1 MFDRKIAYVLRNL
14 KVYDYYYRYLY
25 REIVTVNDV
34 TLTYV
39 FLNFFKSPFN
49 ETNNDDLRS

>member
-39 FLNFFKSPFN
+39 FLNFLSRLL
-49 ETNNDDLRS
+49 TRQIMTI